1 MNNATSRPRPQR
13 IAAPSRPRKPASP
26 PAALAPD
33 SLAWAIQTAA
43 ACVTEVVAYGRSLTA
58 VLANLRQRTLPENA
72 VRSQAIDLTYATL
85 RRYCRGDVELSVLLD
100 RPTAEDELRSLLR
113 VALCW
118 LEMHPERA
126 HVGVDQAVEAA
137 ATLSAGRY
145 RGFVN
150 AILRRALRERAVL
163 DQTIANNQEADW
175 QYPQWWLERLQT
187 DWPKQWEAIAAGGN
201 RKPPMGLRVN
211 RQATTVTAYAQQ
223 LVAAGIEAQPRL
235 PEDGPDALLL
245 AQPVAAENL
254 PGFAQGVV
262 AVQDIGAQQAA
273 RLLNI
278 EPGMRVLDACAAPG
292 GKAAHLLES
301 AAIEL
306 IAVEADEERCAALTR
321 ALNASRFPQDR
332 TIQVLC
338 ADAADTAAAWAKRPF
353 DAILLDAPCSGSGVA
368 GRHPDAKWLR
378 RNDDVY
384 ALARTQKRLLKALWP
399 LLKPGGRLLYGT
411 CSVFALENQT
421 QIANFLSQHPD
432 ATLES
437 QTSLLP
443 DARHDGFF
451 YALLRKVSA

>member
-1 MNNATSRPRPQR
+1 MNNAQSRPRLQR
-13 IAAPSRPRKPASP
+13 TAAPSRPRKPTP
-26 PAALAPD
+26 LPAALAPD

-58 VLANLRQRTLPENA
+58 VLANLRQRSLPENA
-72 VRSQAIDLTYATL
+72 VRSQAIDLAYATL

-137 ATLSAGRY
+137 VTLSAGRY

-163 DQTIANNQEADW
+163 NQTVANNPEADW

-187 DWPKQWEAIAAGGN
+187 DWPDDWEAIAAGGN

-211 RQATTVTAYAQQ
+211 RQLTTVDAYAQQ
-223 LVAAGIEAQPRL
+223 LATSGIAIQPRL

-245 AQPVAAENL
+245 AQPVSAETL

-273 RLLNI
+273 RL
-278 EPGMRVLDACAAPG
+278 
-292 GKAAHLLES
+292 
-301 AAIEL
+301 
-306 IAVEADEERCAALTR
+306 
-321 ALNASRFPQDR
+321 
-332 TIQVLC
+332 
-338 ADAADTAAAWAKRPF
+338 
-353 DAILLDAPCSGSGVA
+353 
-368 GRHPDAKWLR
+368 
-378 RNDDVY
+378 
-384 ALARTQKRLLKALWP
+384 
-399 LLKPGGRLLYGT
+399 
-411 CSVFALENQT
+411 
-421 QIANFLSQHPD
+421 
-432 ATLES
+432 
-437 QTSLLP
+437 
-443 DARHDGFF
+443 
-451 YALLRKVSA
+451 

>member
-1 MNNATSRPRPQR
+1 MNHSQNRPRATR
-13 IAAPSRPRKPASP
+13 TVIKTAHSVHAPSVS
-26 PAALAPD
+26 LAPD
-33 SLAWAIQTAA
+33 SLAWAMLTAA
-43 ACVTEVVAYGRSLTA
+43 TCVNEVVAYGRSLTV
-58 VLANLRQRTLPENA
+58 VLAKLRQQSLPENA

-100 RPTAEDELRSLLR
+100 RPTAEDALRSLLR

-118 LEMHPERA
+118 LDMHPERA

-163 DQTIANNQEADW
+163 DQAVANNQEADW

-187 DWPKQWEAIAAGGN
+187 DWPSHWQDIAAGGN

-211 RQATTVTAYAQQ
+211 RQRTSVDDYVQQ
-223 LVAAGIEAQPRL
+223 LNAAGIDIQPRL
-235 PEDGPDALLL
+235 IDDGPDALLL
-245 AQPVAAENL
+245 VQPVPAESL
-254 PGFAQGVV
+254 PGFAQGFV

-273 RLLNI
+273 RLL
-278 EPGMRVLDACAAPG
+278 EVQPGMRVLDACAAPG
-292 GKAAHLLES
+292 GKAAHLLET
-301 AAIEL
+301 AAIDL
-306 IAVEADEERCAALTR
+306 TAVESDSDRCAALAR
-321 ALNASRFPQDR
+321 ALDPCRFPADR
-332 TIQVLC
+332 RIEIVC
-338 ADAADTAAAWAKRPF
+338 ADAANTAAPWAQRLF

-384 ALARTQKRLLKALWP
+384 ALARAQKRLLKALWP

-411 CSVFALENQT
+411 CSVFALENQK
-421 QIANFLSQHPD
+421 QIEQFISQHVD
-432 ATLES
+432 ARLES
-437 QTSLLP
+437 HVSLLP

-451 YALLRKVSA
+451 YALLTKVPA

>member
-1 MNNATSRPRPQR
+1 MT
-13 IAAPSRPRKPASP
+13 
-26 PAALAPD
+26 D
-33 SLAWAIQTAA
+33 
-43 ACVTEVVAYGRSLTA
+43 VVAYGRSLTA
-58 VLANLRQRTLPENA
+58 VLVNLRQRSLPENA

-163 DQTIANNQEADW
+163 DQTIASNPEADW
-175 QYPQWWLERLQT
+175 QYPQWWLDRLQT
-187 DWPKQWEAIAAGGN
+187 DWPNAWEEIAAGGN

-211 RQATTVTAYAQQ
+211 RLATSADAYLQQ
-223 LVAAGIEAQPRL
+223 LADAGIEIQPRV

-245 AQPVAAENL
+245 AQPVAAESL

-273 RLLNI
+273 RLLNVQ
-278 EPGMRVLDACAAPG
+278 PGMRVLDACAAPG

-306 IAVEADEERCAALTR
+306 TAVESDKDRCAALTR
-321 ALNASRFPQDR
+321 ALDASRFPADR
-332 TIQVLC
+332 QVHVIC
-338 ADAADTAAAWAKRPF
+338 ADAAETDAIWAKRPF

-421 QIANFLSQHPD
+421 QIANFLAQHSD
-432 ATLES
+432 AVLES
-437 QTSLLP
+437 QKSLLP

-451 YALLRKVSA
+451 YALLSKVSA